1 MIREAVAKIRVGF
14 IDCSDRAV
22 QRMCAGCAGN
32 DGYSYRSAVQT
43 RSVELKCDGCA
54 DRFGFDTSAES
65 AGRDAERVLWR
76 AASAVLAADDPDSAG
91 AAGLRCTRLL

>member
-43 RSVELKCDGCA
+43 CSVELKCEGCK
-54 DRFGFDTSAES
+54 DRSGFDTSAES
-65 AGRDAERVLWR
+65 AGRDAEEVFGTANR
-76 AASAVLAADDPDSAG
+76 AILAA
-91 AAGLRCTRLL
+91 